1 MTIRR
6 VISTAEAPGALGP
19 YSQGVHA
26 GGLVY
31 TSGQLPLTPS
41 GELIR
46 DDIARAARQAL
57 KNVRAILAAGGATMS
72 DVVKVTVYLTDM
84 AHFATVNGV
93 YAEFFSEPF
102 PARTCVAVARLP
114 LDAPLEIEAL
124 AVVG

>member
-1 MTIRR
+1 MARR
-6 VISTAEAPGALGP
+6 AISTGEAPRALGP
-19 YSQGVHA
+19 YSQGVRA
-26 GGLVY
+26 GELVY
-31 TSGQLPLTPS
+31 TSGQVPLTPS
-41 GELIR
+41 GEMIR
-46 DDIARAARQAL
+46 DDIGRAARQAL
-57 KNVRAILAAGGATMS
+57 ENVRAILAAGGATMS

-114 LDAPLEIEAL
+114 LDALLEIEAH

>member
-1 MTIRR
+1 MARR
-6 VISTAEAPGALGP
+6 AILTGEAPGALGP
-19 YSQGVHA
+19 YSQGVRA

-41 GELIR
+41 GEMIR
-46 DDIARAARQAL
+46 DDVARAARQAL
-57 KNVRAILAAGGATMS
+57 ENVRAILAAGGATMG

-84 AHFATVNGV
+84 GHFATVNGV
-93 YAEFFSEPF
+93 YAEFFSDPF

-114 LDAPLEIEAL
+114 LDALLEIEAH

>member
-6 VISTAEAPGALGP
+6 VISTAKAPGALGP
-19 YSQGVHA
+19 YSQGVRA

-31 TSGQLPLTPS
+31 TSGQLPLIPS

-57 KNVRAILAAGGATMS
+57 ENVRAILAAGGATMS

-93 YAEFFSEPF
+93 YAEFFSEPC

>member
-1 MTIRR
+1 MARR
-6 VISTAEAPGALGP
+6 AISTGEAPGALGP
-19 YSQGVHA
+19 YSQGVRA
-26 GGLVY
+26 GELVY

-41 GELIR
+41 GEMIR
-46 DDIARAARQAL
+46 DDIGRAARQAL
-57 KNVRAILAAGGATMS
+57 ENVRAILAAGGATMS

-114 LDAPLEIEAL
+114 LDALLEIEAH

>member
-1 MTIRR
+1 MARCA
-6 VISTAEAPGALGP
+6 ISTGKAPGALGP
-19 YSQGVHA
+19 YSQGVRA
-26 GGLVY
+26 GELVY
-31 TSGQLPLTPS
+31 TSGQLPLTPT
-41 GELIR
+41 GEMVR

-57 KNVRAILAAGGATMS
+57 ENVRAILAAGGATMK

-114 LDAPLEIEAL
+114 LDAPLEIEAH

>member
-1 MTIRR
+1 MIRR

-19 YSQGVHA
+19 YSQGIRA

-46 DDIARAARQAL
+46 DDVGRAARQAL
-57 KNVRAILAAGGATMS
+57 ENVRAILAAGGATME

-84 AHFATVNGV
+84 GHFATVNGV

-102 PARTCVAVARLP
+102 PARTCVEVAGLP
-114 LDAPLEIEAL
+114 LGALLEIEAY

>member
-1 MTIRR
+1 MVRR
-6 VISTAEAPGALGP
+6 AILTGEAPGALGP
-19 YSQGVHA
+19 YSQGVRA

-41 GELIR
+41 GEMIR
-46 DDIARAARQAL
+46 DDVARAARQAL
-57 KNVRAILAAGGATMS
+57 ENVRAILAAGGATMG

-84 AHFATVNGV
+84 GHFATVNGV
-93 YAEFFSEPF
+93 YAEFFSDPF

-114 LDAPLEIEAL
+114 LDALLEIEAH

>member
-1 MTIRR
+1 MARCA
-6 VISTAEAPGALGP
+6 ISTGKAPGALGP
-19 YSQGVHA
+19 YSQGVRA
-26 GGLVY
+26 GELVY
-31 TSGQLPLTPS
+31 TSGQVPLTPS
-41 GELIR
+41 GEMIR
-46 DDIARAARQAL
+46 DDIGRATRQAL
-57 KNVRAILAAGGATMS
+57 ENVRAILAAGGATMS

-114 LDAPLEIEAL
+114 LDAPLEIEAH

>member
-1 MTIRR
+1 MARR
-6 VISTAEAPGALGP
+6 AISTGEAPGALGP
-19 YSQGVHA
+19 YSQGVRA
-26 GGLVY
+26 GQLVY
-31 TSGQLPLTPS
+31 TSGQVPLTPS
-41 GELIR
+41 GEMIR
-46 DDIARAARQAL
+46 DDIGRAARQAL
-57 KNVRAILAAGGATMS
+57 ENVRAILAAGGATMS

-114 LDAPLEIEAL
+114 LDALLEIEAH

>member
-1 MTIRR
+1 MIRR
-6 VISTAEAPGALGP
+6 PISTTEAPAAIGP
-19 YSQGVHA
+19 YSQGIRA
-26 GGLVY
+26 GGLLY

-46 DDIARAARQAL
+46 DDISGAARQAL
-57 KNVRAILAAGGATMS
+57 ENVRAILTAGGATMK

-84 AHFATVNGV
+84 SHFAAMNGV
-93 YAEFFSEPF
+93 YSQFFTEPY

-114 LDAPLEIEAL
+114 LDAPLEIEAH

>member
-19 YSQGVHA
+19 YSQGIRA
-26 GGLVY
+26 GALVY

-57 KNVRAILAAGGATMS
+57 DNVRAILTAGGATMS

-93 YAEFFSEPF
+93 YAELF

-114 LDAPLEIEAL
+114 LDAALEIEAL